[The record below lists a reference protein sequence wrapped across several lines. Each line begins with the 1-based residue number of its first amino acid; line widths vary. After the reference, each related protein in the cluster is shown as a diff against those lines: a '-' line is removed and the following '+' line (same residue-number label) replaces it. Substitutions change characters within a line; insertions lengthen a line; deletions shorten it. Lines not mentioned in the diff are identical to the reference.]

1 MAAIGD
7 DAHRIDHGAAFAKL
21 CGVCPREASSGKTIR
36 HRFDRGG
43 NRDANRALHVILVVR
58 LRRHQSTRD
67 YMARRIAE
75 GKSKNEVM
83 RCLKRYIAREVFHA
97 LQPPRTTTQI
107 IAAT

>member
-1 MAAIGD
+1 
-7 DAHRIDHGAAFAKL
+7 
-21 CGVCPREASSGKTIR
+21 
-36 HRFDRGG
+36 
-43 NRDANRALHVILVVR
+43 
-58 LRRHQSTRD
+58 
-67 YMARRIAE
+67 MARRIAE